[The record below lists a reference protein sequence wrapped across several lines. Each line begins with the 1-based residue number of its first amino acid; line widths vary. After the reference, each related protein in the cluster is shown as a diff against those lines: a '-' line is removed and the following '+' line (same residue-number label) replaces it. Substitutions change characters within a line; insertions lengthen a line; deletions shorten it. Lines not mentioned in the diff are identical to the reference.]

1 MLKCLPEGLQND
13 CIMKRIQ
20 IPTSPAIFLCCL
32 LGVLIGAGGY
42 TFREGE
48 GLAYLGSESKTCAN
62 CHIMRDQY
70 DGWQKA
76 SHHSSAT
83 CNDCHVPHGFIPKYL
98 TKGENGFEHSKAFTL
113 QNFHEPIQIKPKSAR
128 IVQKNCIRC
137 HGALVSDMLAND
149 PGSDES
155 FTCAR
160 CHGCVGHG
168 PTR

>member
-1 MLKCLPEGLQND
+1 
-13 CIMKRIQ
+13 MKLTQ
-20 IPTSPAIFLCCL
+20 LPTSSVIFLCCL
-32 LGVLIGAGGY
+32 LGVLLGAGGF

-48 GLAYLGSESKTCAN
+48 GLAYLGSESKTCVN

-76 SHHSSAT
+76 SHHAVAT
-83 CNDCHVPHGFIPKYL
+83 CNDCHVPHGFIAKYL

-113 QNFHEPIQIKPKSAR
+113 QNFHEPIMIKPKSAR

-137 HGALVSDMLAND
+137 HGDLVNTMLAD
-149 PGSDES
+149 DRGSDEP
-155 FTCAR
+155 FKCAR
-160 CHGCVGHG
+160 CHDRVGHG

>member
-1 MLKCLPEGLQND
+1 
-13 CIMKRIQ
+13 MKRIQ
-20 IPTSPAIFLCCL
+20 IPTSPAILLCCL
-32 LGVLIGAGGY
+32 FGVLIGAGGY

-76 SHHSSAT
+76 SHHAAAT

-113 QNFHEPIQIKPKSAR
+113 QNFHEPILIKPKSAR

-137 HGALVSDMLAND
+137 HGDLVNAMLAND
-149 PGSDES
+149 PGSDKS

-160 CHGCVGHG
+160 CHDGVGHG
-168 PTR
+168 PKR

>member
-1 MLKCLPEGLQND
+1 
-13 CIMKRIQ
+13 MKRIQ
-20 IPTSPAIFLCCL
+20 IPTSPAILLCCL

-113 QNFHEPIQIKPKSAR
+113 QNFHEPILIKPKSAR

-160 CHGCVGHG
+160 CHDGVGHG
-168 PTR
+168 PKR